1 MFMGSFGRYAGG
13 NAAALYDRSVYLEL
27 ANADDSFTR
36 DLKGLRCLIQV
47 PRVSLCLLG
56 KSFNLIS
63 KDYRY

>member
-36 DLKGLRCLIQV
+36 DLKGLRCLIQDD
-47 PRVSLCLLG
+47 SLCLLG
-56 KSFNLIS
+56 KRFNLIT